1 MTNEIKEVRKLYIQI
16 KRNRTIEENAR
27 LKEEFRDAF
36 DRQDLDEIKM
46 IRGWL
51 RENEQE
57 IHLAKEA
64 LKIYNEELKDLAD

>member
-1 MTNEIKEVRKLYIQI
+1 MTNEIKEARKLYIQI

-27 LKEEFRDAF
+27 LKEEFQDAF

-57 IHLAKEA
+57 ILSCNEA
-64 LKIYNEELKDLAD
+64 LKSLAD

>member
-1 MTNEIKEVRKLYIQI
+1 MTTEIKKHLRALTQGQI
-16 KRNRTIEENAR
+16 LIKTQEKAR
-27 LKEEFRDAF
+27 LKEELQDAL

-57 IHLAKEA
+57 ILSCNEA
-64 LKIYNEELKDLAD
+64 LKSLAD

>member
-57 IHLAKEA
+57 ILSCNEA
-64 LKIYNEELKDLAD
+64 LKSLAD

>member
-1 MTNEIKEVRKLYIQI
+1 MTTEIKKHLRALTQGQI
-16 KRNRTIEENAR
+16 LIKTQEKAR
-27 LKEEFRDAF
+27 LKEELQDAL